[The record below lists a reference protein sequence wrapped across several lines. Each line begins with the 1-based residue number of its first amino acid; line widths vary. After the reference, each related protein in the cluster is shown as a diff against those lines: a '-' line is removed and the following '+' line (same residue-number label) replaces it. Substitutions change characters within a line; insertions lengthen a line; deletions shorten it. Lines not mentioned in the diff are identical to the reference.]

1 MKFLPPSGLLPGG
14 RCIDHGDP
22 ATTSAEKKVAL
33 ALEVNLVHFST
44 EEEGGRNAHLGQV
57 GVS

>member
-33 ALEVNLVHFST
+33 ALEVSLVHFST
-44 EEEGGRNAHLGQV
+44 EEGRDLTLARWV
-57 GVS
+57 